1 MIAIEKP
8 IDAHDFS
15 EHDEMRV
22 SAGIWAVAYGKFD
35 TNQVNTPKYWE
46 MIDQYLADTQY
57 VVDEN
62 VPIIEKFPDGAE
74 PLDQTYMLMKPLK
87 KRE

>member
-1 MIAIEKP
+1 
-8 IDAHDFS
+8 
-15 EHDEMRV
+15 
-22 SAGIWAVAYGKFD
+22 VAYGKFD

-46 MIDQYLADTQY
+46 MIDQYLSDTLY